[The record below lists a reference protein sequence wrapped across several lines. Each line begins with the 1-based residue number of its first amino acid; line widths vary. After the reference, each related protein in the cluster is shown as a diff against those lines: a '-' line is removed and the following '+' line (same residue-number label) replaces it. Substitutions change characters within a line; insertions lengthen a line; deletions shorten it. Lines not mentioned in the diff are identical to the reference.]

1 MRGRILLPAVVAM
14 LLGATAPIALAQ
26 DPAAAAGAATRPAS
40 PARAVR
46 AQPGVIPA
54 GLDLLVSHRRS
65 EGRLVVKVGAQAV
78 LSAPF
83 SAIKPGAN
91 GWFERPLSV
100 ESGHQTVTVMV
111 IDGEGRLV
119 AQQAIE
125 ANLAATGT
133 ATLAVADHGGP
144 GKGLTLEWRTP

>member
-1 MRGRILLPAVVAM
+1 VNGRILLPGVVAM
-14 LLGATAPIALAQ
+14 LFGATAPIVLAQ
-26 DPAAAAGAATRPAS
+26 DPAAASSAPSKPAP

-46 AQPGVIPA
+46 ALPDVIPA
-54 GLDLLVSHRRS
+54 GLDLFVSHRRS
-65 EGRLVVKVGAQAV
+65 EGRLVVKVGTQAV

-111 IDGEGRLV
+111 IDGAGRLV
-119 AQQAIE
+119 AQQATE

-133 ATLAVADHGGP
+133 ATLAVADHGGT

>member
-1 MRGRILLPAVVAM
+1 M
-14 LLGATAPIALAQ
+14 LLGATAPIVRAQ
-26 DPAAAAGAATRPAS
+26 DPGAASNAGTKPAP
-40 PARAVR
+40 PARAARTLTDVT
-46 AQPGVIPA
+46 AA
-54 GLDLLVSHRRS
+54 GLDLFVSHRRS
-65 EGRLVVKVGAQAV
+65 EGRLVIKVGNQAV

-100 ESGHQTVTVMV
+100 ESGRQTVTVMV
-111 IDGEGRLV
+111 IDGAGRLV
-119 AQQAIE
+119 AQQATE

-133 ATLAVADHGGP
+133 ATLAVADGGA